1 MTNFRE
7 LGLSVELDELLKKY
21 RITEPTPIQ
30 ELTIP
35 RILKGEDVIG
45 RAQTGTGKTLAFL
58 LPMMEKINKDKEF
71 TQGIIITPTRELAIQ
86 IRDEAEKLK
95 EYNDINILAAYGG
108 QNIEGQLGKLKRGV
122 HLIIGTPGRILDHV
136 NRGSIILNKIEYLVL
151 DEADEIINMGF
162 FDDVESIIKK
172 TPRTRQT
179 LLYSATMPKRVKNI
193 SRNSMRTPQWLEAK
207 EKDIT
212 VDQIEEIIIN
222 TRESEK
228 INALTDYIDE
238 NNPFMG
244 IIFCRKRDR
253 VDTLALELSKRGY
266 VVDALHG
273 ELSQQKREQ
282 VMKNFRELKTHFLV
296 ATDIAARGLDI
307 EGVTHVFNYD
317 APDREIGYIHRIGRT
332 GRAGEA
338 GVAVTFMTPEDRR
351 RKEMR
356 EKDKDKGR
364 TKKKTF
370 SKSSTKFSRGF
381 KPSGKGGSGGR
392 SSSGKSR
399 YSKGSK

>member
-1 MTNFRE
+1 MVKFRD
-7 LGLSVELDELLKKY
+7 LGLDIGLEELLNKY

-35 RILKGEDVIG
+35 RILNGEDVIG

-58 LPMMEKINKDKEF
+58 LPMLEKIDKDKDY

-86 IRDEAEKLK
+86 IRDEAEKLR

-108 QNIEGQLGKLKRGV
+108 QNIEGQLSKLRRGV

-136 NRGSIILNKIEYLVL
+136 NRGSIVLNKIDYLVL

-162 FDDVESIIKK
+162 FEDVESIIKK

-179 LLYSATMPKRVKNI
+179 LLYSATMPKRIKNI
-193 SRNSMRTPQWLEAK
+193 SRNSMKEPQWLEAK

-212 VDQIEEIIIN
+212 LDQIEEIIIN
-222 TRESEK
+222 TSEEGK
-228 INALTDYIDE
+228 VDALSNYIDE

-244 IIFCRKRDR
+244 IIFCRTRDR
-253 VDTLALELSKRGY
+253 VDKLTLELSKRGY

-282 VMKNFRELKTHFLV
+282 VMKDFRDLKTHYLV

-307 EGVTHVFNYD
+307 EGVTHVFNFD
-317 APDREIGYIHRIGRT
+317 AADREIGYIHRIGRT
-332 GRAGEA
+332 GRAGEE
-338 GVAVTFMTPEDRR
+338 GVAVTFVTPRDRKR
-351 RKEMR
+351 QDLRKGKQGR
-356 EKDKDKGR
+356 KDKRTSKKGKYVKR
-364 TKKKTF
+364 
-370 SKSSTKFSRGF
+370 SR
-381 KPSGKGGSGGR
+381 KRK
-392 SSSGKSR
+392 
-399 YSKGSK
+399 